1 MWFSAPLVG
10 VALLATAPAPA
21 AMPSA
26 DQIIAKYVQRVGG
39 MDKILAVQT
48 LRRTGKLT
56 QTNGSEAIVMSENKR
71 PNKVRQD
78 FTLQGMT
85 AISAY
90 DGTTAW
96 RISPFQGKKDPETMS
111 EDDMKSMVED
121 SDLDDPLVGYQQK
134 GNKVEVLGKDD
145 VEGTETYKLLV
156 TLKDGTEC
164 TYYLDTDS
172 GVPIK
177 IETKRII
184 RGAPQETEEFLGDY
198 KEVSG
203 WYLPFAIETGAKG
216 SPNHAKITYDKIE
229 ANVSIDD
236 HRFEMPAAHGGPA
249 APATASKSGSV
260 TLRDK
265 D

>member
-1 MWFSAPLVG
+1 MWFSALVG
-10 VALLATAPAPA
+10 AALLATAPAPA
-21 AMPSA
+21 MPSA
-26 DQIIAKYVQRVGG
+26 DQLIAKYVQRVGG
-39 MDKILAVQT
+39 MDKIQAVNT

-56 QTNGSEAIVMSENKR
+56 QSNGSEAIVVSENKR

-90 DGTTAW
+90 DGTTGW
-96 RISPFQGKKDPETMS
+96 RVSPFQGKKDPEAMS
-111 EDDMKSMVED
+111 EDDVKGMVED
-121 SDLDDPLVGYQQK
+121 SDLDDPLFNYQDK
-134 GNKVEVLGKDD
+134 GNKVVVLGKDD
-145 VEGTETYKLLV
+145 VEGTETYKVLV
-156 TLKDGTEC
+156 TLKDGTER

-177 IETKRII
+177 IEVKRII
-184 RGAPQETEEFLGDY
+184 RGAPQESEEFLGDY

-216 SPNHAKITYDKIE
+216 SSQHAKITYDKIE
-229 ANVSIDD
+229 ANVPIDD
-236 HRFEMPAAHGGPA
+236 AHFAMPKTSGGATPPA
-249 APATASKSGSV
+249 SATKSGSV

>member
-1 MWFSAPLVG
+1 MWLFAPIVG
-10 VALLATAPAPA
+10 AVLLATAPASA
-21 AMPSA
+21 TPSA
-26 DQIIAKYVQRVGG
+26 DQLIAKYVQRVGG
-39 MDKILAVQT
+39 VDKIQAVTT

-56 QTNGSEAIVMSENKR
+56 QSNGGEAVVVSENKR
-71 PNKVRQD
+71 PNKVRQE

-85 AISAY
+85 AINAY
-90 DGTTAW
+90 DGTTGW
-96 RISPFQGKKDPETMS
+96 KISPFQGKKDPEALG
-111 EDDMKSMVED
+111 EEEMKSIVED
-121 SDLDDPLVGYQQK
+121 ADLDDPLIGYREK
-134 GNKVEVLGKDD
+134 GNTVEVLGKDD
-145 VEGTETYKLLV
+145 VEGTETYKLRL
-156 TLKDGTEC
+156 TLKDGTER

-203 WYLPFAIETGAKG
+203 WYLPFALETGAKG
-216 SPNHAKITYDKIE
+216 SAMHAKITYDKIE
-229 ANVSIDD
+229 ANVPIDD
-236 HRFEMPAAHGGPA
+236 HLFEMPTGHAGPS
-249 APATASKSGSV
+249 APASATRSGSV